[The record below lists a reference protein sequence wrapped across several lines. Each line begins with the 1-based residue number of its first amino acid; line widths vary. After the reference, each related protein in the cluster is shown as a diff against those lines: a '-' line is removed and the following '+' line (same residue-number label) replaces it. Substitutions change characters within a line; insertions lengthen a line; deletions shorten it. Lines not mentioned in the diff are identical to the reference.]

1 MTRLSKRKYILF
13 CMYFSHQVKCI
24 EKKKKYTLLVTHYF
38 DEIEVIELY
47 TNTQKKGR
55 KKLFAS
61 LEFISLQSE

>member
-1 MTRLSKRKYILF
+1 
-13 CMYFSHQVKCI
+13 MYFSHQVKCI

-55 KKLFAS
+55 KKLFTS